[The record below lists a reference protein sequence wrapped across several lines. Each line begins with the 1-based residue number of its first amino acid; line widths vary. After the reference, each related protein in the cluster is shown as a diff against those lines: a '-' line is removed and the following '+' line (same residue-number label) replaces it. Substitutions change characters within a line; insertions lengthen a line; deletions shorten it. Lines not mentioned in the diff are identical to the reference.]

1 MREVPMLRVAL
12 LFALVLAPLAA
23 ASENG
28 IVAVPSPHSVPD
40 SVMKIETAAKARGLT
55 IFARIDHSGEAK
67 QAGLD
72 MRPTQLLILGNPKG
86 GTPLMQAKPSLAID
100 LPLKILVWQDAAG
113 KVWAGYNDPAFLKE
127 RHKLSDEQ
135 AKPLGALGGLI
146 EAALK

>member
-1 MREVPMLRVAL
+1 MLRLAL
-12 LFALVLAPLAA
+12 LFALVLTPLTAA
-23 ASENG
+23 VSENG
-28 IVAVPSPHSVPD
+28 IVAVPSPHGVAD
-40 SVMKIETAAKARGLT
+40 SVQKIETAAKARGLT

-67 QAGLD
+67 KAGLD